1 MSNEKPKLS
10 WTSHPFVDFPL
21 TSIFLVII
29 LIILAIILWKI
40 AVVIWDMPLFYYLGF
55 AIFVFSMITYF
66 IPTRYDFYEMKIVIY
81 YAMIKIERNYSD
93 FKCFYSDKKGIML
106 GTFMKPRKLD
116 SFRGQSIR
124 FSKLQTEKEDLI
136 KLLEKKIG
144 NQY

>member
-10 WTSHPFVDFPL
+10 WTSHPFIDFPL

-66 IPTRYDFYEMKIVIY
+66 IPTRYEFFETKIVIY
-81 YAMIKIERNYSD
+81 YAIIKVERHYSD

-124 FSKLQTEKEDLI
+124 FSKHQTEKENLI
-136 KLLEKKIG
+136 QLLEKKIG

>member
-29 LIILAIILWKI
+29 LIVLAVILWQV
-40 AVVIWDMPLFYYLGF
+40 AVVIWEMPLFYYLGF
-55 AIFVFSMITYF
+55 AIFVISMITYF
-66 IPTRYDFYEMKIVIY
+66 IPTRYEFYEMKIIIF

>member
-10 WTSHPFVDFPL
+10 WTSHPFIDFPL
-21 TSIFLVII
+21 TSIFLVLF
-29 LIILAIILWKI
+29 LIVLAIILWKV

-55 AIFVFSMITYF
+55 VIFVFSMITYF
-66 IPTRYDFYEMKIVIY
+66 IPTRYEFYEMKIVIF
-81 YAMIKIERNYSD
+81 YAMIKVERHYSD

-116 SFRGQSIR
+116 GFRGQSIR
-124 FSKLQTEKEDLI
+124 FSKHQTEKKDLI
-136 KLLEKKIG
+136 KLLEQKIG

>member
-66 IPTRYDFYEMKIVIY
+66 IPTRYEFFETKIVIY
-81 YAMIKIERNYSD
+81 YAIIKVERHYSD

>member
-10 WTSHPFVDFPL
+10 WTSHPFIDFPL

-29 LIILAIILWKI
+29 LIVLAVILWKV

-124 FSKLQTEKEDLI
+124 FSKHQTEKENLI
-136 KLLEKKIG
+136 QLLEKKIG

>member
-10 WTSHPFVDFPL
+10 WTSHPFIDFPL
-21 TSIFLVII
+21 TSIFLVIF
-29 LIILAIILWKI
+29 LIVLAVILWKV

-124 FSKLQTEKEDLI
+124 FSKHQTEKENLI
-136 KLLEKKIG
+136 QLLEKKIG

>member
-10 WTSHPFVDFPL
+10 WTSHPFIDFPL
-21 TSIFLVII
+21 TSIFLVIF
-29 LIILAIILWKI
+29 LIVLAVILWKV

-124 FSKLQTEKEDLI
+124 FSKHHTEKENLI
-136 KLLEKKIG
+136 QLLEQKIG

>member
-10 WTSHPFVDFPL
+10 WTSHPFIDFPI
-21 TSIFLVII
+21 TSIFLVIF
-29 LIILAIILWKI
+29 LIVLAVILWHVAI
-40 AVVIWDMPLFYYLGF
+40 VIWDMPLFYYLGF

-66 IPTRYDFYEMKIVIY
+66 IPTRYEFYEMKIVIHY
-81 YAMIKIERNYSD
+81 SMIKIERNYSD

-116 SFRGQSIR
+116 GFRGQSIR
-124 FSKLQTEKEDLI
+124 FSKHQTEKEDLI
-136 KLLEKKIG
+136 KLLEQKIG

>member
-29 LIILAIILWKI
+29 LIVLAVILWKV

>member
-1 MSNEKPKLS
+1 MSSEKTKLS
-10 WTSHPFVDFPL
+10 WTSHPFIDFPV
-21 TSIFLVII
+21 TSIFLVIF
-29 LIILAIILWKI
+29 LIVLAVILWQV

-66 IPTRYDFYEMKIVIY
+66 IPTRYEFYEMKIIIY

-136 KLLEKKIG
+136 KLLEQKIG

>member
-10 WTSHPFVDFPL
+10 WTSHPFIDFPISSVL
-21 TSIFLVII
+21 LVII
-29 LIILAIILWKI
+29 IIIIAIILWKV